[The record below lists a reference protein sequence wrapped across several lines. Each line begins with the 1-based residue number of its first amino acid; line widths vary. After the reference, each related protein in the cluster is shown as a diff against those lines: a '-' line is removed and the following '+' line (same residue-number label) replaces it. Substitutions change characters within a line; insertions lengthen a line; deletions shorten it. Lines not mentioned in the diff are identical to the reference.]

1 MCCDMIGWQITN
13 KEVTED
19 CLTWV
24 TLVRSLGRMYRKLY
38 ILLLV
43 FILVYNDRVD
53 GQMKK
58 EVKKPIQISKF
69 MKFGCNFVVN

>member
-1 MCCDMIGWQITN
+1 MIGWQLTN

-24 TLVRSLGRMYRKLY
+24 TVVWSLGRMYGKLY
-38 ILLLV
+38 ILVFV

-58 EVKKPIQISKF
+58 EV
-69 MKFGCNFVVN
+69 NN

>member
-1 MCCDMIGWQITN
+1 MIGWQLTN

-24 TLVRSLGRMYRKLY
+24 AVVWSLGRMYGKLY
-38 ILLLV
+38 ILAFV

-58 EVKKPIQISKF
+58 EVNS
-69 MKFGCNFVVN
+69 